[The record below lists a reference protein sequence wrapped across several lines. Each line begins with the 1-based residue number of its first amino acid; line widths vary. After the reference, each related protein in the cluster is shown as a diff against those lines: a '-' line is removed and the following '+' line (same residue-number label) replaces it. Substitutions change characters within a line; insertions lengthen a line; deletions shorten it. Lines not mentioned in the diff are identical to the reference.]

1 MEKFFGDQPRD
12 KWFIDAIVSLV
23 VVVINEIVT
32 PSDHELTGED
42 SECDDKCGAFP
53 PIMNGESK

>member
-1 MEKFFGDQPRD
+1 MEKFFGDESGD
-12 KWFIDAIVSLV
+12 EWFIGAIVFLV
-23 VVVINEIVT
+23 VFKVDEIVT
-32 PSDHELTGED
+32 PSDHELTGKD